1 MPQPPLSTST
11 IRKLL
16 RRCAANNFNKAQ
28 TARQLGIARSSATK
42 YINAYKRSSLA
53 LSQIDSMPRAKLIDL
68 LFIKSKSPTLSH
80 RKLWLLARLPS
91 IHSRIETDGLSVLD
105 AWREE
110 AVNQRTYKY
119 SQFAALYAIWRSER
133 GLGRI
138 SRAKGQLITVSS
150 TDCAVLKSW
159 QRSHDRRK
167 WEVSVA
173 LLGLSSCHTI
183 SEICRKIGRARRTV
197 EKWCVAYER
206 VGIDGVTACAERLG
220 GAL

>member
-1 MPQPPLSTST
+1 MPQPPLSTSI

-16 RRCAANNFNKAQ
+16 HGCSADKFNKTQ
-28 TARQLGIARSSATK
+28 TARQLRIARSSATK
-42 YINAYKRSSLA
+42 YIDAYKRSSLT
-53 LSQIDSMPRAKLIDL
+53 LSEINSMPRAKLLNL
-68 LFIKSKSPTLSH
+68 LFPRAKSPPSLH
-80 RKLWLLARLPS
+80 RKLRLLARLPS
-91 IHSRIETDGLSVLD
+91 IHSRIDIDGLSVLD

-110 AVNQRTYKY
+110 AQCSYKY

-150 TDCAVLKSW
+150 TDCPVFKSW

-173 LLGLSSCHTI
+173 LLGLSSCQTL
-183 SEICRKIGRARRTV
+183 SDICQKIGRARRKHRWPSRMEITQAV
-197 EKWCVAYER
+197 
-206 VGIDGVTACAERLG
+206 
-220 GAL
+220 

>member
-1 MPQPPLSTST
+1 MPQPPLSTYT

-16 RRCAANNFNKAQ
+16 HRCAADNFNKAQ
-28 TARQLGIARSSATK
+28 TASQLRIARSSATK
-42 YINAYKRSSLA
+42 YINAYKRSSLT

-68 LFIKSKSPTLSH
+68 LFPNWKRPTPSH
-80 RKLWLLARLPS
+80 RKRRLLERLPS
-91 IHSRIETDGLSVLD
+91 IHSRIEIDGLSVLD

-119 SQFAALYAIWRSER
+119 SQFAALYAIWRTER

-138 SRAKGQLITVSS
+138 SGTKGQLITVSS

-159 QRSHDRRK
+159 QRSLDRRK

-183 SEICRKIGRARRTV
+183 SEKALSL
-197 EKWCVAYER
+197 CVREHKM
-206 VGIDGVTACAERLG
+206 L
-220 GAL
+220 